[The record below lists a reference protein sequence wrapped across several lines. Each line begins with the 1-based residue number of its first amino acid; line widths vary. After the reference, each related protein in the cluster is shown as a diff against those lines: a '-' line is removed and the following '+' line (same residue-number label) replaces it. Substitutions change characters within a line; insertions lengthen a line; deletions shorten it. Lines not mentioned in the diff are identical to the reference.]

1 MMHSCD
7 KLKSPPLVQCAYC
20 PSVEAAPVGLA
31 VPVGSLYEASKAM
44 PPAMIAL
51 LCFFLTLFASPFK
64 SADLR
69 QRTRPLTRTPT
80 SPSGSCP
87 ACPLSGDCVAKLS
100 LRPWANRDSVG
111 LR

>member
-44 PPAMIAL
+44 PDTGSNAPCPSL
-51 LCFFLTLFASPFK
+51 LLRFVNRFAVFENG
-64 SADLR
+64 A
-69 QRTRPLTRTPT
+69 
-80 SPSGSCP
+80 
-87 ACPLSGDCVAKLS
+87 
-100 LRPWANRDSVG
+100 
-111 LR
+111 